1 MITQSCKRENQ
12 GQRGFE
18 VQSMTE
24 SRHICR
30 LIIVK
35 VNVGA
40 IHVPAKQLKHRNKCV
55 VYPMGKQTGNNLVLE

>member
-1 MITQSCKRENQ
+1 M
-12 GQRGFE
+12 
-18 VQSMTE
+18 QSMTE